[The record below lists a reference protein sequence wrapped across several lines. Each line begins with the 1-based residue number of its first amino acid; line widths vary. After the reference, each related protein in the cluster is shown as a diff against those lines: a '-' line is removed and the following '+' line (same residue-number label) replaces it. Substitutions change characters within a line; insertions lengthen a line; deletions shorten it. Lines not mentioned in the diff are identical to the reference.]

1 MYMELLTLYTFEHIR
16 RYTLRSFSTMDA
28 WKWVLLGHLCGD
40 AAGAT
45 LEFFKGGDID
55 DDIARHAMHMPG
67 GGALNVARGQITD
80 DGELTL
86 ALYHTLC
93 NASAHMFPLDDIAV
107 AYINWYNTFPFDVG
121 YTCRRA
127 FGMMATHANERYISL
142 KMLHNSLKVNIAS
155 KSNGALMRAA
165 PIAMWGVSNKHTLDQ
180 IATYA
185 RLDAMLS
192 HPNMT
197 CQDTNALY
205 CVSIASYLYGSPTP
219 MGDVDTYIR
228 NNGCSSEVFEWY
240 TVSKSLD
247 SLAGVNCKEMIG
259 FVKHAFILAMYFAH
273 KGKSIPYENGILEVL
288 KCGGDTD
295 TNAAICG
302 AMLGA
307 IHGADIPIYMYEPV
321 LDFNCEMHDSSK
333 TLNGY
338 RRPPEYN
345 TSKLKSLFNET
356 Q

>member
-1 MYMELLTLYTFEHIR
+1 
-16 RYTLRSFSTMDA
+16 MDK

-45 LEFFKGGDID
+45 LEFFKGGQID
-55 DDIARHAMHMPG
+55 NDIARHAMHMPG

-93 NASAHMFPLDDIAV
+93 RSHGHVFPLDEIAE
-107 AYINWYNTFPFDVG
+107 AYIEWYKSFPFDVG

-127 FGMMATHANERYISL
+127 FGMISRCDAVPYVG
-142 KMLHNSLKVNIAS
+142 MSMIHNSLKVNIAS

-165 PIAMWGVSNKHTLDQ
+165 PIAIWGVRNEHTFDQ

-185 RLDAMLS
+185 RLDALLS
-192 HPNMT
+192 HPNTT
-197 CQDTNALY
+197 CQDANALY
-205 CVSIASYLYGSPTP
+205 CVTLASYMKGAAAP
-219 MGDVDTYIR
+219 MEDVDVYIKT
-228 NNGCSSEVFEWY
+228 NGLCNEVVEWY
-240 TVSKSLD
+240 NVAKNLSSLSD
-247 SLAGVNCKEMIG
+247 VKCTEMIG
-259 FVKHAFILAMYFAH
+259 FVKHAFIMAMYFAH
-273 KGKSIPYENGILEVL
+273 KGDLISFENGICEVL

-307 IHGADIPIYMYEPV
+307 IHGANIPEYMCKPV
-321 LDFNCEMHDSSK
+321 LNFDCETHDSTRS
-333 TLNGY
+333 LNGY
-338 RRPPEYN
+338 KRPRTYN
-345 TSKLKSLFNET
+345 TSKLKSLYF
-356 Q
+356 